1 MSGALTGLVATTLS
15 TPSASIREPHT
26 IETLHQASM
35 RVAAEVWS
43 FEGSV
48 VSGTRCWHAGVPNH
62 DYHHRRYP
70 RHRLLAAPGTRAG
83 RAERSRV
90 GAIDRTRPRGEG
102 RARDPHCAGPS
113 TVDGRHR
120 ATESRVASGYALPS
134 RHAPGRSPTARCTS
148 LVQRHRDQAG
158 RGWRRGRTGSRRE
171 GNVTA
176 PAVRRAVGHRRER
189 PERRPGV
196 QRHQPARSRFA
207 DVWDAAVRWY
217 DRGRRAGDTADHY
230 PRRVGSRRGSRLPIA
245 AKRAVRLQ

>member
-1 MSGALTGLVATTLS
+1 
-15 TPSASIREPHT
+15 
-26 IETLHQASM
+26 M
-35 RVAAEVWS
+35 RVAAGSGRSKAPWS
-43 FEGSV
+43 LERGVGMRASPITITITV
-48 VSGTRCWHAGVPNH
+48 AILVTGCWLHPARAQVAPNVP
-62 DYHHRRYP
+62 
-70 RHRLLAAPGTRAG
+70 AF
-83 RAERSRV
+83 

-102 RARDPHCAGPS
+102 RARDPHRAGPS

-120 ATESRVASGYALPS
+120 ATASRVASGYALPS

-176 PAVRRAVGHRRER
+176 PAVRRAVGHRREW

-207 DVWDAAVRWY
+207 DVWHAAVRW
-217 DRGRRAGDTADHY
+217 DDHGRRAGDTADHY
-230 PRRVGSRRGSRLPIA
+230 PRRVGSRRGRRLPIA